1 MPIRNKQSGGGIKER
16 SKKVRSKLLLSTVAL
31 LLVASLAVGCA
42 TPAAPAP
49 ALAPAP
55 TPSVGSGVYGGSQQ
69 AGIWVSGTGEV
80 TVTPDIATLRLG
92 IEAQEAS
99 VAEAQAKASEAMNNV
114 MTALTDS
121 VAEKDIQTQYFSIR
135 QRTTW
140 DQAREEEVVVGYRV
154 TNRVVAKIRDMD
166 KVASIIDA
174 VVQAGGDFIRIDNLG
189 FSVDDPSVYYE
200 EAREKA
206 IADAKAK
213 AEQLAELVGVTLGK
227 PTYVAEGIQ
236 QPFYPA
242 WAGGGMAPPPAPAPA
257 PSISPGEMTVSLSV
271 QIAYSILQ

>member
-1 MPIRNKQSGGGIKER
+1 M
-16 SKKVRSKLLLSTVAL
+16 KKKTLLIPLVLLLAIS
-31 LLVASLAVGCA
+31 LVAIGCA
-42 TPAAPAP
+42 AP

-55 TPSVGSGVYGGSQQ
+55 APTQMPTNLVNPGSQQ